1 VTDRLCVHLYGRHV
15 ADLVDDGD
23 GLVSL
28 QYTDEALRAG
38 APARLSVSLP
48 VTRDVYP
55 SLRGALR
62 WVRALL
68 PEGRAL
74 DVLVD
79 ETGVPS
85 DDVFSLLSVVG
96 RDVAGAAIIIRPDED
111 PALPEARYEPLTE
124 DELAAAIDGVGRH
137 PLGLDLERGVRL
149 SLAGVQDKLLLHRP
163 ARSKTLYRPLHG
175 AASTL
180 IVKPEPDPDDRA
192 RLPLPGLAT
201 NELFCLLLARAV
213 GLEAADASVIDV
225 AGRPCLVVERYDRE
239 RRTVPPTRLHQEDL
253 LTAAG
258 RDPRLKYENPT
269 TVTFGAAG
277 GFADREPVRSEP
289 GPSLAELAELLRR
302 QLGTGVLARFLQ
314 AVAFNVAVGNADAH
328 ARNYSLLLVPS
339 GRIRMAPLYDL
350 VSTRAYE
357 ELDRQAA
364 QRIGG
369 VSDLD
374 DIGRDE
380 LVAEAAGWGV
390 PARTAAR
397 LIDGVF
403 RRTSEALDATAR
415 RVVAREGDEEVA
427 ESLRQLI
434 VGRVRSI
441 NGGHP

>member
-1 VTDRLCVHLYGRHV
+1 VTDRLRVHLYGRYV
-15 ADLVDDGD
+15 ADIIDNGD

-28 QYTDEALRAG
+28 QHTAEASRAG

-48 VTRDVYP
+48 VTCDVPP
-55 SLRGALR
+55 SLRGAQR

-74 DVLVD
+74 DVLVS

-111 PALPEARYEPLTE
+111 PTLPDARYEPLTAE
-124 DELAAAIDGVGRH
+124 ELAAAVDGVGRH

-201 NELFCLLLARAV
+201 NELFCLLLARAS
-213 GLEAADASVIDV
+213 GLEAAEASVIDV
-225 AGRPCLVVERYDRE
+225 AGRPCLMVGRYDRD
-239 RRTVPPTRLHQEDL
+239 RRTVPAARLHQEDL
-253 LTAAG
+253 LMAAG
-258 RDPRLKYENPT
+258 RDPRLKDENPR

-277 GFADREPVRSEP
+277 GFADRAPVRSEA

-302 QLGTGVLARFLQ
+302 QLGVGVLARFLQ

-328 ARNYSLLLVPS
+328 ARNYSLLLLPS

-350 VSTRAYE
+350 VCTRSYQ
-357 ELDRQAA
+357 ELASEAA
-364 QRIGG
+364 QRVDG
-369 VSDLD
+369 VGDLD
-374 DIGRDE
+374 RIGHHE

-390 PARTAAR
+390 PERTATR
-397 LIDGVF
+397 LVDGLF
-403 RRTSEALDATAR
+403 RTMSDALDDTVR
-415 RVVAREGDEEVA
+415 RVVARGGDEDVA
-427 ESLRQLI
+427 EVLRQL
-434 VGRVRSI
+434 VGARLEAISRS
-441 NGGHP
+441 